1 MIKNENGIAKRSKV
15 TKKFIFLLLNH
26 SFKKVNIASRIIY
39 ISNTTIINNKG
50 ITKALYIIQKEFK
63 NDKNL
68 YLIKKYCI
76 KRGNTQESYEYCNI
90 TGKTA
95 STSLHETI
103 FWTNVLLLITKK

>member
-1 MIKNENGIAKRSKV
+1 MYPKTKAMSNTV
-15 TKKFIFLLLNH
+15 TARDKDLIL
-26 SFKKVNIASRIIY
+26 FKKVNIASRIIY